1 MELSLGLAFISALL
15 VMVSIISIHI
25 STTYHKGLVIRAVNS
40 TGRLLVDDFSR
51 TIAAAPARALADIC
65 RAEYAVDK
73 VEMQKCLSDNA
84 RMYVY
89 QQNYGTVCKTS
100 QPTAYSV
107 LAVIAIYGI
116 LAMF

>member
-1 MELSLGLAFISALL
+1 MELSLGLAFISSLL

-40 TGRLLVDDFSR
+40 TGRLLVDDLSR

-65 RAEYAVDK
+65 RAEYASDK
-73 VEMQKCLSDNA
+73 AEMQKCLNDNA

-89 QQNYGTVCKTS
+89 QQNYGTIKAK
-100 QPTAYSV
+100 QTAK
-107 LAVIAIYGI
+107 LRNG
-116 LAMF
+116 